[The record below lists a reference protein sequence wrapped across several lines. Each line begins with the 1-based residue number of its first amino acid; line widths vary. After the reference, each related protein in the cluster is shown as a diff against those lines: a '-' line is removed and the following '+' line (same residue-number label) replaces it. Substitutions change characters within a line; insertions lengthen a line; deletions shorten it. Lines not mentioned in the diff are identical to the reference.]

1 MSTHRQPFRK
11 WILRKI
17 IPKSVSEQ
25 SECVRTLTELPETS
39 CGMKK
44 AY

>member
-1 MSTHRQPFRK
+1 MRTHRQPFRK

-44 AY
+44 AC